1 MGDLKLP
8 CYLTKTRS
16 APNIPCMIAES
27 TLTSK
32 NQTTLP
38 KAVVES
44 LGVKPSDK
52 LVFEIHAGKVTLS
65 ARTGRLADL
74 AGAFRHFGKRRRKKA
89 PAQEEMDAAV
99 RRGAGRA
106 HLRSTRASSRRRQG
120 RA

>member
-1 MGDLKLP
+1 
-8 CYLTKTRS
+8 
-16 APNIPCMIAES
+16 MIAES

-38 KAVVES
+38 KAVVDS

-89 PAQEEMDAAV
+89 PGQEEMDAAV
-99 RRGAGRA
+99 RRGAGLA
-106 HLRSTRASSRRRQG
+106 HLRSRGASSRQRPG

>member
-1 MGDLKLP
+1 
-8 CYLTKTRS
+8 
-16 APNIPCMIAES
+16 MIAES